1 MNRENEIAM
10 FAGKKKSGLTK
21 EQVGLTNGL
30 KNYVWVKKFE
40 ITAHT
45 KEEAIDQLKFDFESD
60 SVIISG
66 RDLPSELEYSGIE
79 KSNDYDKKMY
89 EFMQNEYSDNPKNMD
104 FPKETSQER
113 KERLQK
119 WATELD

>member
-1 MNRENEIAM
+1 MNRENEKAM
-10 FAGKKKSGLTK
+10 FASKNKSGLTK
-21 EQVGLTNGL
+21 EQVGLTKGL
-30 KNYVWVKKFE
+30 KNYVWVRKFE

-45 KEEAIDQLKFDFESD
+45 KEEAIDKIKMDFDLD
-60 SVIISG
+60 SVMITG
-66 RDLPSELEYSGIE
+66 RDLSIDLEYSGIE

-113 KERLQK
+113 KESQK
-119 WATELD
+119 KYATELD